1 MTPDTI
7 NTLFYVTVVAGLGIG
22 IALMALWGMRFAYP
36 RAMRRMQGWKRVDVR
51 AVAGMMFV
59 YMLPGLLLFVLC
71 CIPLLYMAGLRKQVP
86 YCVELIR
93 VNDLERDDPIL
104 AERCSGIDIESLFR
118 MAAERP

>member
-7 NTLFYVTVVAGLGIG
+7 NTLFYVALVAGLGIG

-36 RAMRRMQGWKRVDVR
+36 RAMRRLQGRHVGARV
-51 AVAGMMFV
+51 VAYTTLA

-71 CIPLLYMAGLRKQVP
+71 CLPLFYFAGLRKQVP

-104 AERCSGIDIESLFR
+104 IERCGRIDRDALFR
-118 MAAERP
+118 MADSQP